1 METVS
6 LPAIP
11 SPLTWENPPLEWQ
24 AEAGRLSITSG
35 RQTDLFTDP
44 RGASVVN
51 NSPRLLFEPTGD
63 FTLSAS
69 VTVHFQ
75 DTFDAGV
82 LLLYAGERSWA
93 KLCFEFSPQQ
103 QPMIVSVVTKG
114 LSDDCN
120 SALIAGNQVYLR
132 LARLGRALAF
142 HYSQDG
148 RTWHMVRHFSLD
160 EPEPLRAGFSAQ
172 APRGDSCTAV
182 FEDISFTRKT
192 LADIRSGE

>member
-1 METVS
+1 MESLT

-11 SPLTWENPPLEWQ
+11 GPLTWENPPLAWQ
-24 AEAGRLSITSG
+24 AEAGRLSITAG
-35 RQTDLFTDP
+35 RQTDLFASP
-44 RGASVVN
+44 RGTGAVN

-63 FTLSAS
+63 FTLSAH
-69 VTVHFQ
+69 VTVDFK

-82 LLLYAGERSWA
+82 LLLYVGDRSWA
-93 KLCFEFSPQQ
+93 KLCFEYSPQQ

-120 SALIAGNQVYLR
+120 SVLIAGNQVYLR
-132 LARLGRALAF
+132 LARLGQAFAF

-148 RTWHMVRHFSLD
+148 RTWHMVRHFNLEDSEL
-160 EPEPLRAGFSAQ
+160 LRAGFSAQ
-172 APRGDSCTAV
+172 APRGDSCTAI
-182 FEDISFTRKT
+182 FADISYTHKT